1 MIKIKQ
7 LKKNNEDFYPVVH
20 IESVVFSDGSS
31 LNDKN
36 LVVEED
42 LQDFYNKSEAD
53 SKFLSTDNYNAS
65 IGQISDSVEG
75 LSKRISTLE
84 RSTINETDP
93 VFKSSAAFRITT
105 GDIEKWN
112 SNDGAITEIS
122 VNGAPVTITNG
133 SAEITIPTSQVDDT
147 AIAAMGYTKNE
158 GTVTSISM
166 NGRQVGNS
174 GNIDLG
180 TVLTEHQDI
189 TNKENSSNKV
199 TSVSSNSTDD
209 EYPSAKL
216 FYDTIG
222 NLSELTTESKTNLVS
237 AINEAASTG
246 SSSDSGF
253 SGDYNDLINKPTNI
267 SEFVND
273 VNYVT
278 TSALSDKVNS
288 SDLSSVATSGNYNDL
303 SNKPTIPT
311 NVVTYSSQSLTA
323 AQKTQARLNI
333 GAGTSSFSGVYD
345 DLSGKPTIPSKVS
358 DLTND
363 SGYLTSSDLSGK
375 QDTLVSG
382 VNVKTINGN
391 SILGSGNLPIAT
403 GSTITIDAALDA
415 TSENPVQN
423 KVINTALSG
432 KQDIVSDLNTI
443 RSGASAGATA
453 YQKPANGIPASDLSS
468 SVQTSLGKADTAIQT
483 ETDPTVPAWAKTS
496 NKPSYSLSELSD
508 DSTHRVVTD
517 ADITAWNAK
526 YSKPSSGIPAS
537 DLASNVLSPYA
548 TQTSIDAINELIP
561 NNASSSNKL
570 ADVQFVN
577 SSIASSTGSFQ
588 GTYNQISDLSLT
600 VNSTQSQVSTA
611 LASTISNPA
620 NNDYCFVQVPTADAT
635 PATIESTDRYKY
647 NGTSWV
653 YEYTLNNSSFTSS
666 QWNTINSG
674 VTSGKI
680 SDYDSHI
687 ADTTIHVTAADKIS
701 WNAKSDFD
709 GRYSSLTGA
718 PAIPTAISDLS
729 DDSTHRV
736 VTDTEKSTWNA
747 KSDFSGSYNDL
758 TNRPAIPTSLS
769 ELSADSTHRLVTD
782 TEKSTWNGKQDTI
795 SDLSTIRSGASAGA
809 SAYQKPVSGI
819 PSTDLASSVQTSLGK
834 ADTAV
839 QPEVGKGLFSGDYN
853 DLTNKPTITDKVFY
867 ATYGSTT
874 YNDIASAYAANKV
887 IIVKDGNSPLYL
899 YNLSS
904 DYAYF
909 AEIVGPNN
917 DYVNRVRV
925 SSSSNTWTSY
935 DEGNNAPFKV
945 EYGTTPFETIRS
957 NWYYY
962 NRPAYV
968 VYGNEVFWL
977 AQCSNYYAAFI
988 SFGYLGEGY
997 TPFNYSLITVNYH
1010 DDWSYDNNLTMP
1022 LSTFVEDND
1031 HKLVTAAE
1039 KQSWNSGIGLFSA
1052 GTGNNAVVQVAPA
1065 GYTNIASG
1073 NSAVATGY
1081 GTTASGYYSH
1091 AEGGGTL
1098 ASSTWSHAEGHGTKA
1113 YGGSSHAEGEYT
1125 QAMGY
1130 FSHAEGERTVSHG
1143 AYAHAEGFC
1152 SMAQGDGSHAENCS
1166 ASVGLGHSEGGTS
1179 YSNIV
1184 YINSITC
1191 TSLGNYKYRIE
1202 YTNENNYE
1210 VKPDKT
1216 KAIGINEYVYEVLES
1231 GSFYF
1236 IIQSYYSPTS
1246 YIANCDHIICFT
1258 SFAKGSHSHS
1268 EGESFAAG
1276 DNSHAEGSSKAI
1288 GDTSHSEGISSAKG
1302 MYSHAEG
1309 ESFADAQSSHAEGES
1324 AAVGAM
1330 SHSEGGNWYGH
1341 EIHNIDNISVTS
1353 LGNNEYRVNYTNS
1366 QYNINAPDPK
1376 GILIGNHLFEV
1387 IASGTNYSIVK
1398 NDPTSYIQNCK
1409 QITFYPT
1416 VAFDN
1421 GSHAEGYWS
1430 VAHGEGAH
1438 AEGQSTTLAGSSH
1451 AEGISSTKG
1460 YASHAE
1466 GSSATIGDFSHAEG
1480 GYKYNLPISTISCT
1494 RVGNTNEYTIT
1505 FTRSDDSN
1513 DYSYNQS
1520 VAVLIKNNIYKILGW
1535 NSNLSI
1541 TITSDTTPD
1550 VSNCDSLIFYR
1561 TLAYGTSSHAE
1572 GISLAGYDYSHSEG
1586 YMTETRDANA
1596 HAEGAWTSASAWSS
1610 HAEGHTTVAN
1620 GSCSHAEGYEN
1631 TASGANSHAEGSYNL
1646 AYGSSSHAEG
1656 NNTNANSFASHTEGV
1671 GTYTS
1676 YNAGEHAQGNY
1687 NVSHYSGNFGN
1698 AGNTTHSIGIGPDN
1712 GHRKNAIEVME
1723 NGDVYV
1729 YGIGNYDGTTLN
1741 SASTLQSVVGSGG
1754 GGTITVDTALS
1765 NASTNPVQNRVV
1777 KAALDNKQNVIDSNN
1792 KLSYSLIDNVPT
1804 NLSQFT
1810 NDSGYVTNSGITNV
1824 SYDTTNHKIIKTD
1837 ANGTTD
1843 VVTASTIVSDGGGLT
1858 SANITGKADKVSGA
1872 TSGHVA
1878 TLDNTGNLT
1887 DSGHNLSEYQ
1897 PLLVSSGTP
1906 GITGNI
1912 KTINGNSILGNGD
1925 VTITAPG
1932 GTGKGITSVEDKY
1945 LATYQS
1951 MNVTTSTAGWQTSV
1965 PEITPNKRFL
1975 WNWKITRYSDGTY
1988 DEIAPYILGVYGSTG
2003 NTGPAGPTGATGTTG
2018 PSGIDGKSV
2027 SSITNYWLTTSAS
2040 SNVTRSTS
2048 GWNTTTSITTST
2060 NKYLWNYQQIDW
2072 SDNTTTY
2079 VEPHIVGIHGENG
2092 SNGSDGLNQ
2101 ATIVLY
2107 RRVSGTPAKPDTTV
2121 TYTFSGQNAGK
2132 LSTDPLNG
2140 WSTAFP
2146 AYNSNPCWVTKAT
2159 VISSSTTCQ
2168 ITSSDWSSPVKFVEN
2183 GHNGTDGDD
2192 GLSSVEIKSPQFV
2205 FNYPAY
2211 QDGQLINPTTIN
2223 NKFTLFYG
2231 LDIVQNATW
2240 KLGTWKCKV
2249 EDWEYGSK
2257 YVYYVGI
2264 DNGLINTYS
2273 SQSYPGYNRLWIDEN
2288 GNKYYSD
2295 NIQLHPEYED
2305 PNNPSA
2311 TVIEGV
2317 IAEDETIYCVLEDS
2331 QELISGLSI
2340 NSSGLLSGIPNLTSD
2355 VMNIPIFAE
2364 GFVNINNTS
2373 TSVRTSRIIT
2383 FVKVKYGQNGK
2394 GKILRGISDFSQNP
2408 TLPYQGFLDTDENH
2422 FYYDI
2427 VNVWD
2432 SYLGTRF
2439 TYACKVSEYNG
2450 LPASSY
2456 IPRTTSGWEN
2466 VWVSI
2471 SGDLT
2476 GNELSFY
2483 DNNGTFRST
2492 IGPEGL
2498 VVYTSDNYLAG
2509 PGIWAMDG
2517 GALDMSGYGGLTF
2530 YDNDLKRSVV
2540 SLSSHGVN
2548 NTSNT
2553 ERMIPYSSE
2562 YLSYNNDSRTAIKT
2576 LAQIYVENGAT
2587 ITVPQMHFTIYTGS
2601 GYTRECTYEIYLQPT
2616 GYTNVYSRDTG
2627 TFTSSGSESGSQLI
2641 TNSFTYTSSGPD
2653 IWVDLKLKITYSSG
2667 YGTFRLTHDY
2677 SESVLISDNN
2687 CKTKIGSNGM
2697 FVYLAEGF
2705 YGTFLGGSNPSIE
2718 LRGSNNNVGFGL
2730 RIASDGIKI
2739 DRGDGNGYVA
2749 L

>member
-1 MIKIKQ
+1 MVKVKQ
-7 LKKNNEDFYPVVH
+7 LLQQNESFYPV
-20 IESVVFSDGSS
+20 IAADGIVFPDGQTLQDKSFVS
-31 LNDKN
+31 LND
-36 LVVEED
+36 
-42 LQDFYNKSEAD
+42 LQNYYTKSDAN
-53 SKFLSTDNYNAS
+53 SKFITVSSYNSGIDRLNNSINELSSRVSA
-65 IGQISDSVEG
+65 V
-75 LSKRISTLE
+75 E
-84 RSTINETDP
+84 RSVSSETDP
-93 VFKSSAAFRITT
+93 IFKSSAAFQITT
-105 GDIEKWN
+105 SDIERWD
-112 SNDGAITEIS
+112 SNNGAVTEIT
-122 VNGAPVTITNG
+122 VNGEPVPVTNG
-133 SAEITIPTSQVDDT
+133 VANISMSNADINDATIASL
-147 AIAAMGYTKNE
+147 GYTKNE
-158 GTVTSISM
+158 GTITSITM
-166 NGRQVGNS
+166 NGVEIGNS
-174 GNIDLG
+174 GAINLG
-180 TVLTEHQDI
+180 TVLTEHQNVSD
-189 TNKENSSNKV
+189 KESSYNKV
-199 TSVSSNSTDD
+199 TRVSSASTDAQ
-209 EYPSAKL
+209 YPSAKL

-222 NLSELTTESKTNLVS
+222 NLSNLNTTSKTNLVS

-246 SSSDSGF
+246 GSENSF
-253 SGDYNDLINKPTNI
+253 SGDYNDLTNKP
-267 SEFVND
+267 E
-273 VNYVT
+273 
-278 TSALSDKVNS
+278 
-288 SDLSSVATSGNYNDL
+288 
-303 SNKPTIPT
+303 IPS
-311 NVVTYSSQSLTA
+311 NVVTYSSQSLTN

-432 KQDIVSDLNTI
+432 KQDTVSDLNAI

-483 ETDPTVPAWAKTS
+483 ETDPTVPAWAKSS

-526 YSKPSSGIPAS
+526 YSKPSGGIPAS

-548 TQTSIDAINELIP
+548 TQASVDAINELIP

-570 ADVQFVN
+570 ADIQFVN

-588 GTYNQISDLSLT
+588 GTYNQVSDLSL
-600 VNSTQSQVSTA
+600 STSSSQLQVSTA
-611 LASTISNPA
+611 LISAIANPV
-620 NNDYCFVQVPTADAT
+620 NNDYCFVQVPTSDST
-635 PATIESTDRYKY
+635 PSTIESTDRYKY

-674 VTSGKI
+674 VTSGKV

-687 ADTTIHVTAADKIS
+687 ADTTVHVTAADKIS

-758 TNRPAIPTSLS
+758 TNRPTIPTSLS

-917 DYVNRVRV
+917 DYINRVRV

-997 TPFNYSLITVNYH
+997 TPFNYSLITVNYY
-1010 DDWSYDNNLTMP
+1010 DEWTYDNNLTMP

-1113 YGGSSHAEGEYT
+1113 YGESSHAEGEYT

-1202 YTNENNYE
+1202 YTNEDNYE

-1258 SFAKGSHSHS
+1258 SFAKGSYSHS

-1330 SHSEGGNWYGH
+1330 SHSEGGNWYGYD
-1341 EIHNIDNISVTS
+1341 IQNIDNISVTS

-1366 QYNINAPDPK
+1366 QHNIDVSDPK
-1376 GILIGNHLFEV
+1376 GILIGNRLFEV

-1398 NDPTSYIQNCK
+1398 YDPTSYIQNCK

-1586 YMTETRDANA
+1586 YMTETRDAYA

-1631 TASGANSHAEGSYNL
+1631 TASGANSHAEGSYNV
-1646 AYGSSSHAEG
+1646 AYGSSSHVEG
-1656 NNTNANSFASHTEGV
+1656 NSTNANSFASHAEGV
-1671 GTYTS
+1671 GTYTTS
-1676 YNAGEHAQGNY
+1676 NIGEHAQGNY
-1687 NVSHYSGNFGN
+1687 NVSHHNGNFGD
-1698 AGNTTHSIGIGPDN
+1698 AGNTTHSIGIGTDYN
-1712 GHRKNAIEVME
+1712 NKKNAIEVME

-1754 GGTITVDTALS
+1754 GGGSVTVDSTLS
-1765 NASTNPVQNRVV
+1765 NSSINPVQNRVI
-1777 KAALDNKQNVIDSNN
+1777 KSALDNKQDLIDNNN
-1792 KLSYSLIDNVPT
+1792 KLSYSLISNTPT
-1804 NLSQFT
+1804 SLSQFN
-1810 NDSGYVTNSGITNV
+1810 NDSGYVTSSGITNV
-1824 SYDTTNHKIIKTD
+1824 SYDTANHKITKTNS
-1837 ANGTTD
+1837 NGTTD
-1843 VVTASTIVSDGGGLT
+1843 VVTAATIVSDGGGLT
-1858 SANITGKADKVSGA
+1858 STDITGKADKVSGA
-1872 TSGHVA
+1872 VSGHIA
-1878 TLDNTGNLT
+1878 TLDNTGNIT
-1887 DSGHNLSEYQ
+1887 DSGHSVSEYQ

-1906 GITGNI
+1906 GVTGNI

-1925 VTITAPG
+1925 VTITASG

-1988 DEIAPYILGVYGSTG
+1988 DEILPYILGVYGSTG
-2003 NTGPAGPTGATGTTG
+2003 NTGPAGPTGATGATG

-2048 GWNTTTSITTST
+2048 GWNTTTSITNST

-2159 VISSSTTCQ
+2159 VISSSNTCQ
-2168 ITSSDWSSPVKFVEN
+2168 ITSSNWSSPVKFVEN

-2231 LDIVQNATW
+2231 LDIVQNAIW
-2240 KLGTWKCKV
+2240 KLGTWKCKI
-2249 EDWEYGSK
+2249 EDDVYGSK
-2257 YVYYVGI
+2257 YIYYVGT
-2264 DNGLINTYS
+2264 DNWLINTYS
-2273 SQSYPGYNRLWIDEN
+2273 AQTYPGFIYLWIDEY

-2295 NIQLHPEYED
+2295 NIQLRTEYED
-2305 PNNPSA
+2305 PNNSMI
-2311 TVIEGV
+2311 TIIESV
-2317 IAEDETIYCVLEDS
+2317 VAEDETIYCVLEDS
-2331 QELISGLSI
+2331 VQLISGLSI
-2340 NSSGLLSGIPNLTSD
+2340 NSSGVLSGIPNLTSD

-2408 TLPYQGFLDTDENH
+2408 TLPYQGILDTDVNH

-2427 VNVWD
+2427 VCKYDN
-2432 SYLGTRF
+2432 GNRT
-2439 TYACKVSEYNG
+2439 TYACKLSEYNG

-2456 IPRTTSGWEN
+2456 IPGTTSGWEN
-2466 VWVSI
+2466 VWTSI

-2492 IGPEGL
+2492 IGPGGL
-2498 VVYTSDNYLAG
+2498 VVYTSDRYLSG

-2530 YDNDLKRSVV
+2530 YNNDLKRSVV
-2540 SLSSHGVN
+2540 SLSSHQVD

-2562 YLSYNNDSRTAIKT
+2562 YLSYTNNSRIVTKSF
-2576 LAQIYVENGAT
+2576 AQIYVENGVT
-2587 ITVPQMHFTIYTGS
+2587 INVPQMHFTIYNGS
-2601 GYTRECTYEIYLQPT
+2601 GYTLTNCTYELYLEGT
-2616 GYTNVYSRDTG
+2616 SGTTVYARDTG
-2627 TFTSSGSESGSQLI
+2627 TFTSSGSDSGSQLI
-2641 TNSFTYTSSGPD
+2641 TNSFVYTSSSSD
-2653 IWVDLKLKITYSSG
+2653 MWMDLKLKITFSSG
-2667 YGTFRLTHDY
+2667 YGTCRIVHDY
-2677 SESVLISDNN
+2677 SESVLISDNS
-2687 CKTKIGSNGM
+2687 CKTKIGSNGL

-2739 DRGDGNGYVA
+2739 DRGDGNGYIA